1 MKLALIA
8 AVGRNRAI
16 GKNGIMPWHISEDLK
31 RFKRITKGHTVLM
44 GRKTW
49 DSLGKPLVDRRN
61 VVITRRTIPGV
72 ETYASIDAA
81 LEALKGEGVVF
92 VIGGGEVYG
101 QLLPKA
107 DRLYLTV
114 VDQEPDAD
122 TFFPDYAHLL
132 GTVYTLMARED
143 HEGYRFEDYVRGDAK
158 EVGRGKTEAPVP

>member
-8 AVGRNRAI
+8 AVGHNRAI
-16 GKNGIMPWHISEDLK
+16 GKNGTMPWHISADLK

-61 VVITRRTIPGV
+61 VVITRRAIAGV
-72 ETYASIDAA
+72 ETYASIDRA
-81 LEALKGEGVVF
+81 LEALEGEDVVF
-92 VIGGGEVYG
+92 VIGGGETYA

-107 DRLYLTV
+107 DLLYLTV

-122 TFFPDYAHLL
+122 TFFPPYAHLL
-132 GTVYTLMARED
+132 GTVYTLAASEQ
-143 HEGYRFEDYVRGDAK
+143 HEGYRFEDYVRG
-158 EVGRGKTEAPVP
+158 

>member
-61 VVITRRTIPGV
+61 VVITRRNIPGV
-72 ETYASIDAA
+72 ETYASVDAA

-92 VIGGGEVYG
+92 VIGGGEVYR

-122 TFFPDYAHLL
+122 TYFPAYAHLL
-132 GTVYTLMARED
+132 GTVFTLVSREE
-143 HEGYRFEDYVRGDAK
+143 HEGYRFEDYVRG
-158 EVGRGKTEAPVP
+158 